1 MKRFI
6 AFLVLLVS
14 IFSMSSCSTVSVNG
28 GQEAVLIMKPWF
40 FGHGGVHKTSVASGR
55 EWVAWST
62 DSRFFIITPTTYT
75 ENFDDMMTDD
85 NTPVDFAAYLK
96 LQIRKGE
103 TPVLL
108 EKFGEKWYENSVA
121 PTFRTMVRDK
131 ASMYKMFS
139 LTSDREVL
147 TGIQQEVKTKITEYC
162 KSIGLPVEVMEVT
175 IGKVTPPE
183 EVLEETRRTAAQ
195 NQSKLTQD
203 ARASAE
209 LSRKQAE
216 INKAIADKA
225 YQTQMNMTT
234 FEYLE
239 LRRLEIQKEQVEL
252 VRDKQNV
259 TIVMGQGLQPTVPI
273 K

>member
-1 MKRFI
+1 MT
-6 AFLVLLVS
+6 
-14 IFSMSSCSTVSVNG
+14 SCHSVAPNG
-28 GQEAVLIMKPWF
+28 DQEAVLVMKPWI
-40 FGHGGVHKTSVASGR
+40 FGHGGVHKDAVSSGR
-55 EWVAWST
+55 AWLALST
-62 DSRFFIITPTTYT
+62 DYVKFTITPTTYT
-75 ENFDDMMTDD
+75 ESFDDMMTDD

-96 LQIRKGE
+96 LQIKKGE

-131 ASMYKMFS
+131 ASMFKMFS

-147 TGIQQEVKTKITEYC
+147 ASIQKEVKDKITDYC
-162 KSIGLPVEVMEVT
+162 NKIGLPVTVMEVT

-203 ARASAE
+203 ARAAAE
-209 LSRKQAE
+209 ISRKQAE

-239 LRRLEIQKEQVEL
+239 LRKLEIEKEKVEL

-259 TIVMGQGLQPTVPI
+259 TIVMGQGLQPTIPI

>member
-1 MKRFI
+1 MKRIF
-6 AFLVLLVS
+6 AFMLFTAS
-14 IFSMSSCSTVSVNG
+14 IFLMASCSSVTPNG
-28 GQEAVLIMKPWF
+28 DQEAVLVMKPWI
-40 FGHGGVHKTSVASGR
+40 FGHGGVSKDPVSSGR
-55 EWVAWST
+55 EWVAWTTESVLFT
-62 DSRFFIITPTTYT
+62 ITPTTYV

-108 EKFGEKWYENSVA
+108 EKFGQKWYENSVG

-139 LTSDREVL
+139 LTSDRQVL
-147 TGIQQEVKTKITEYC
+147 DSIKNHVKTQISEYF
-162 KSIGLPVEVMEVT
+162 KLINLPVDVKDVT
-175 IGKVTPPE
+175 IGKVTPPD

-203 ARASAE
+203 ARADAE

-216 INKAIADKA
+216 VNKAIADNAYKA
-225 YQTQMNMTT
+225 QMNMSTA
-234 FEYLE
+234 EYLE
-239 LRRLEIQKEQVEL
+239 LRKLEIEKEKVEL

-259 TIVMGQGLQPTVPI
+259 TIVMGQGLTPTIPI